1 MWITAPK
8 ISMVHVDDMALVC
21 QRKQCVLLKT
31 EEGCLERQLSGHV
44 KVCRVTCD
52 LTALQF
58 DHRLLA
64 GYQVNCQSNIS
75 QIRWS
80 TQSLSE
86 ALLFKAGA

>member
-8 ISMVHVDDMALVC
+8 ISMVHVDDVALVC

-44 KVCRVTCD
+44 KVCRVTRD

-80 TQSLSE
+80 TQN
-86 ALLFKAGA
+86 LLFKAGA